1 MLKLAPGLLA
11 VALSLGAT
19 ASTIYAQETTGGSTT
34 SVFVMTNDNV
44 KNEIL
49 TYQHSFNGQ
58 FVLRARVAT
67 GGRGSGG
74 QTDPLQ
80 SQGSLTINGNHTLL
94 FAVNS
99 ASGTVSSFHLLN
111 GVPVLIDQDPS
122 GGAFPIAVTEHN
134 GIVYVLNAG
143 GSGAVVAFK
152 ADGQGRLYEIQNS
165 ATFLTSLNSGASS
178 ISVSP
183 NGQWLVVIEK
193 ATNSIDIF
201 PVHPDGTLGTVVNN
215 KSVTPGVFATVFTPN
230 GQLIVSENQ
239 PHNGTDT
246 SSISSYAINA
256 TGSLTAISR
265 SLPTFGNGNCWNAIS
280 PNGKWVYVDNAGTFT
295 VAGFSIASNG
305 ALTPVA
311 NTILSTLP
319 DGAANLDITTSGD
332 GKYLLNLLS
341 GTGAIGVYTINP
353 DGTLNQLGDIE
364 GLPKTAGFNGIAAL

>member
-1 MLKLAPGLLA
+1 MLKSIPGFLA
-11 VALSLGAT
+11 VALGLGTA
-19 ASTIYAQETTGGSTT
+19 ASTMCAAQTTGGGHT

-49 TYQHSFNGQ
+49 TYQRSYNGQ
-58 FVLRARVAT
+58 FVVRERVAT

-80 SQGSLTINGNHTLL
+80 SQGSLTISGNHTLL

-111 GVPVLIDQDPS
+111 GVPVFVDKKPS

-134 GIVYVLNAG
+134 GTVYVLNAG
-143 GSGAVVAFK
+143 GSGAVVAFN
-152 ADGQGRLYEIQNS
+152 ADALGRLHEIQNS
-165 ATFLTSLNSGASS
+165 SSFLTGLNSGASS

-183 NGQWLVVIEK
+183 NGQWLVAIEK
-193 ATNSIDIF
+193 ATNSIDVF
-201 PVHPDGTLGTVVNN
+201 PVHPDGTLGAVINN
-215 KSVTPGVFATVFTPN
+215 KSATPGVFATVFTPN

-239 PHNGTDT
+239 PHAGADT

-256 TGSLTAISR
+256 NGSLTAITQ
-265 SLPTFGNGNCWNAIS
+265 SLPSFGNGNCWNAIS
-280 PNGKWVYVDNAGTFT
+280 PNGEWVYVDNAGTST
-295 VAGFSIASNG
+295 VAGFSVASSG

-319 DGAANLDITTSGD
+319 DGAANLDMAISGD
-332 GKYLLNLLS
+332 GKYLFNLLS
-341 GTGAIGVYTINP
+341 GSGAIGVYTINP
-353 DGTLNQLGDIE
+353 NGTLNQLGDIE